1 MFEYET
7 LLPIHGVI
15 ARALLLCDA
24 MSSANCAADASF
36 VWVPSRT
43 MPIELTP
50 ENQRLIDDAIRSG
63 AYSTP
68 EQVIGRA
75 LEVLSLEDEWLP
87 ERRLAIDEKIASGLA
102 QLDRGEGIPGD
113 QAHAALQSRKVNFLA
128 QQSTT
133 R

>member
-1 MFEYET
+1 MVPERDHSDWIFLRGT
-7 LLPIHGVI
+7 SLP
-15 ARALLLCDA
+15 ALSDSGDQA
-24 MSSANCAADASF
+24 Y
-36 VWVPSRT
+36 T
-43 MPIELTP
+43 EIKEHMPIELTP